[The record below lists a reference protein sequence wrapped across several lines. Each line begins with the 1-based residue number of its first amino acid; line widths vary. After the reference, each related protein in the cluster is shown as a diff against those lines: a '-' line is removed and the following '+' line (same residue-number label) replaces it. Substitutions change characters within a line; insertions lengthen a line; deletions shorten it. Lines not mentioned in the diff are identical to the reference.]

1 MLSNPKFKKHVVQPK
16 KVMTPYF
23 LFMNQN
29 YPEMKKNFPDLK
41 MMEITKKSSE
51 IWNNFNEKQKK
62 VYEDF

>member
-1 MLSNPKFKKHVVQPK
+1 
-16 KVMTPYF
+16 MTPYF

-62 VYEDF
+62 VYEDL